1 MSRTLLPAVLTL
13 LLPCAAFASG
23 YTSPAH
29 SNLDYA
35 FTCAGGASGHA
46 AYVQDFAR
54 QADGPPLRDRQF
66 RLWVN
71 GASLQDE
78 PELRRNAWRAL
89 AELAEERSD
98 AAAAQQAWK
107 QAALVR

>member
-1 MSRTLLPAVLTL
+1 MGMA
-13 LLPCAAFASG
+13 CMK
-23 YTSPAH
+23 
-29 SNLDYA
+29 
-35 FTCAGGASGHA
+35 
-46 AYVQDFAR
+46 R
-54 QADGPPLRDRQF
+54 QLWGKAQQF
-66 RLWVN
+66 LSQATH
-71 GASLQDE
+71 GLQDE